1 MKSTVTIGNLGE
13 VDFVRSKRARKM
25 SIIVKPFSH
34 VRVTIPERISLKVA
48 EKFVAEKYDWII
60 QSKLRVEAKEKRYT
74 IFTENSEFS
83 TKTHK
88 LNFNPINT
96 EKVSIEIKSDML
108 TITYPYNVKLEQ
120 KQMQDFIRK
129 GIVETLKI
137 EAKSYLPNRVKE
149 LANFHGFRYKRLTL
163 RNNKTRWGSCSHDN
177 NLNLNIHLMRLPNI
191 LIDYVI
197 IHELCH
203 TIEKNH
209 GRQFWALVEQ
219 TLEYSKT
226 YDKQLKN
233 YNPHIY

>member
-1 MKSTVTIGNLGE
+1 LKSTVTIGNLGE

-34 VRVTIPERISLKVA
+34 VRVTVPERVSLKTA
-48 EKFVAEKYDWII
+48 EKFVTEKYDWII
-60 QSKLRVEAKEKRYT
+60 QSKQRVEAKEKRYT
-74 IFTENSEFS
+74 IFNENTEFRS
-83 TKTHK
+83 KTHQLTFK
-88 LNFNPINT
+88 PIDT
-96 EKVSIEIKSDML
+96 EKVSIEINSDKL

-137 EAKSYLPNRVKE
+137 EAKAFLPNRVKE
-149 LANFHGFRYKRLTL
+149 LANIHGFNYKRLTL

-177 NLNLNIHLMRLPNI
+177 NLNLNIHLMRMPNN
-191 LIDYVI
+191 LIDYII

-209 GRQFWALVEQ
+209 GRQFWALVEK
-219 TLEYSKT
+219 TLPNSKT